1 MTKILALA
9 AAVLAIA
16 ASAAAQVVSQA
27 AAPVSVRPA
36 LNLPRSGD
44 GFGLSYTPVSTGRA
58 PGVAKTALDHHF
70 ASDGVVGQVGYL
82 CGIDKYAPDSYQS
95 GGGPNSGFGKQGTFL
110 GASLGVSFK

>member
-1 MTKILALA
+1 MIKILALA
-9 AAVLAIA
+9 TAVLALA
-16 ASAAAQVVSQA
+16 ASASAQVVSPSA
-27 AAPVSVRPA
+27 TPAPARPG
-36 LNLPRSGD
+36 LVLPRPGD

-58 PGVAKTALDHHF
+58 PGVAKTALDHRF